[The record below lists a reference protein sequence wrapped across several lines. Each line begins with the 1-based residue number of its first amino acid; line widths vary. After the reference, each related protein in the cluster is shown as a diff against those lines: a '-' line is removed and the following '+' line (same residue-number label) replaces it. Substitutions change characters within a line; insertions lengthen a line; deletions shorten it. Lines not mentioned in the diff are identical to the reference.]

1 MVTHMYAHV
10 NMCVFFE
17 EAHKHEQDWKEQRN
31 PTHVCDGRKRLFQ
44 YLILARVWMPRLYCS
59 TTVSEVGGGGGRE
72 VNLWLRVTR
81 SVFFLCALDLLG

>member
-1 MVTHMYAHV
+1 M
-10 NMCVFFE
+10 
-17 EAHKHEQDWKEQRN
+17 HEKDWKEQKN

-59 TTVSEVGGGGGRE
+59 TTVSEARGGGGRE
-72 VNLWLRVTR
+72 GNLWLRVAR